1 MKSYDIA
8 TFGAPLQSFDRP
20 TPTPQGT
27 EALVRVTAAGVCHSD
42 VHIWEGYFDLGGGKK
57 LTMAE
62 RGMKLPHTLGHET
75 VGELVAL
82 GPEAAKAP
90 EAAGLKTGGRCLVY
104 PWIGCGSCEVCQAGE
119 EQLCLTPR
127 FLGIQRP
134 GGYSDHILVPHPRYL
149 LDIADLPAAEAAPYA
164 CSGLTTYG
172 ALRKVGS
179 NLQRK
184 PLVIIGAGGLGL
196 MCLQLHRAMGGKA
209 AVVVDIDATKRQAA
223 LEAGAKA
230 AVDSKAA
237 DAVQQIKDAVGG
249 PVWSVID
256 LVGAAATVTLGID
269 CLTRGGKLIVV
280 GLFGGQVTISTPL
293 IPQRALTIQ
302 GSYVGS
308 LAELKELLAL
318 VRKRKLPSIPI
329 RERPLADAGAALEEL
344 RQGKVLGRT
353 ILTP

>member
-8 TFGAPLQSFDRP
+8 EFGAPLQRFERP
-20 TPTPQGT
+20 TPKPQGT

-75 VGELVAL
+75 AGELVAL
-82 GPEAAKAP
+82 GPDAAKTP
-90 EAAGLKTGGRCLVY
+90 EGAALKRGGRCLVY
-104 PWIGCGSCEVCQAGE
+104 PWIGCGNCEVCQAGE

-134 GGYSDHILVPHPRYL
+134 GGYSDHVLVPHPRYL
-149 LDIADLPAAEAAPYA
+149 LDISDLSASEAALYA
-164 CSGLTTYG
+164 CSGLTTFG
-172 ALRKVGS
+172 ALRKVGPL
-179 NLQRK
+179 LQRK

-196 MCLQLHRAMGGKA
+196 MCLRLHQAMGGKA
-209 AVVVDIDATKRQAA
+209 AIMVDIDPAKRQAA
-223 LEAGAKA
+223 LDAGAAA
-230 AVDSKAA
+230 AVDGKAE
-237 DAVQQIKDAVGG
+237 DAVARIKDAVGG

-256 LVGAAATVTLGID
+256 LVGSGGTVALGID

-280 GLFGGQVTISTPL
+280 GLFGGQVSISTPL
-293 IPQRALTIQ
+293 LPQRALTIQ

-318 VRKRKLPSIPI
+318 VRQRKLPPIPI
-329 RERPLADAGAALEEL
+329 RERPLDDAGAALDEL
-344 RQGKVLGRT
+344 RAGKVLGRT
-353 ILTP
+353 VLTP